1 MLRVSYGKV
10 RSVWATARETPPRL
24 NQPMEL
30 SDDEAITGE
39 QSQQAPGVSG
49 ADLGTSVNGE
59 GNEAGASASTPLPK
73 SVSAIASGA
82 APHASASGPVNNIR
96 RETDGQ
102 SIGSDDSNEA
112 DCCWCCCI
120 CF

>member
-1 MLRVSYGKV
+1 
-10 RSVWATARETPPRL
+10 VWATARETPPRL

-30 SDDEAITGE
+30 SDDEASVTGE
-39 QSQQAPGVSG
+39 QSRQAPGVSG
-49 ADLGTSVNGE
+49 ADLGASANGE
-59 GNEAGASASTPLPK
+59 GNEACASVSTPLPK
-73 SVSAIASGA
+73 SVSAIASEL
-82 APHASASGPVNNIR
+82 APHATANRPVNNIR
-96 RETDGQ
+96 IEADGQ

>member
-1 MLRVSYGKV
+1 I
-10 RSVWATARETPPRL
+10 WAAARKTPPRQ

-30 SDDEAITGE
+30 SDDEASITGE
-39 QSQQAPGVSG
+39 QSQQAPEVSG
-49 ADLGTSVNGE
+49 ADPGASANGQGSE
-59 GNEAGASASTPLPK
+59 GGASASTPLPK
-73 SVSAIASGA
+73 SVSAIASEP
-82 APHASASGPVNNIR
+82 APHASASRPINNTR
-96 RETDGQ
+96 READAQ